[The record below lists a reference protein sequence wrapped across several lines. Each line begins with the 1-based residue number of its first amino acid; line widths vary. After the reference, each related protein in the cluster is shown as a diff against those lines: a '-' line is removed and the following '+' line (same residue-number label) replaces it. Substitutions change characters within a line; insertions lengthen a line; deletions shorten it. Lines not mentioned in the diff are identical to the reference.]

1 MSKYSAIELFRM
13 STMDE
18 KRTIVSELFH
28 AYKHLEEYDVNK
40 SKRSVSLACGLWGNR
55 VMEKIFVDKIE
66 GGELKEAKED
76 LFRTSIYLLER
87 LSPSKVVDDNGENP
101 FD

>member
-1 MSKYSAIELFRM
+1 MSRYNAKELFRM

-55 VMEKIFVDKIE
+55 VMEKLFVDKIE
-66 GGELKEAKED
+66 EGELKEAKED

-87 LSPSKVVDDNGENP
+87 LSPSKAVDEHEVSP

>member
-1 MSKYSAIELFRM
+1 MSKYSAIESFQM

-28 AYKHLEEYDVNK
+28 AYKLLEEYDVNK
-40 SKRSVSLACGLWGNR
+40 SKRSVWLACSLWGDR
-55 VMEKIFVDKIE
+55 VVEKVFVDKIE
-66 GGELKEAKED
+66 EGELKEAKEY

-87 LSPSKVVDDNGENP
+87 LSPSKVVDGHEVSP
-101 FD
+101 FN